1 MADKVV
7 TDLLEKVVSDTIK
20 SSTEELLAP
29 IVTMSESEKKELEHI
44 KEEDSSQ
51 IKLLEEILTKEQSEK
66 Q

>member
-7 TDLLEKVVSDTIK
+7 TDLLEKVVSYTIK